1 MKNVGKHK
9 RRMLTL
15 VSGFSILSRAD
26 HSNSLCDIKGVLL
39 GPLLGLFQGGD
50 EGIRVIDSIYDLH
63 IWSSQ
68 SEGNMMAIP
77 YMFASYP

>member
-26 HSNSLCDIKGVLL
+26 HSNSLCDIKGAGVLL
-39 GPLLGLFQGGD
+39 GPLLGLFKEEMRGFVLS
-50 EGIRVIDSIYDLH
+50 IRFMIFTSGVH
-63 IWSSQ
+63 KVK
-68 SEGNMMAIP
+68 AT
-77 YMFASYP
+77 

>member
-39 GPLLGLFQGGD
+39 GPLLGLFKEEMRGFVLS
-50 EGIRVIDSIYDLH
+50 IRFMIFTFGVH
-63 IWSSQ
+63 KVK
-68 SEGNMMAIP
+68 AT
-77 YMFASYP
+77 

>member
-39 GPLLGLFQGGD
+39 GPLLGLFREEMRGFVLS
-50 EGIRVIDSIYDLH
+50 IRFMIFTFGVH
-63 IWSSQ
+63 KV
-68 SEGNMMAIP
+68 AIP